1 MSPSWDKCGGGKP
14 RVLLNRVVVV
24 GRLCHTVLAPSEPS
38 KASLGREMLY
48 ARAAGGGMQVLGLF
62 SERKEFNREF
72 PRDSQ
77 GKGTIKCT
85 G

>member
-14 RVLLNRVVVV
+14 RVLLNRVVV

-62 SERKEFNREF
+62 SERKEFIGNSPGTHRE
-72 PRDSQ
+72 
-77 GKGTIKCT
+77 KEL
-85 G
+85 